1 MNISKNFLKKCIF
14 TLIVILSLA
23 IIFLP
28 GQFLGIPPLSQLIKI
43 IEGYYAS
50 YGYWI
55 VFFGAFLESILYISW
70 NFPGSIIVVL
80 GAVFSGAGTL
90 SFPLLVIIVLI
101 GFTLGYV
108 INYFLGYYGY
118 YKIFQKFGSFSP
130 IENMRR
136 RLQKRGMFAL
146 FLFYIQPQIGIFSS
160 TTCGVM
166 RISFRKFLTNTLIS
180 VLFWTLF
187 WGSLAYFVGSTL
199 LTYVDSW
206 WFRLLLWV
214 IFLGMVATLLIP
226 QKRTYQRF

>member
-1 MNISKNFLKKCIF
+1 MRISKKFLKKVIF
-14 TLIVILSLA
+14 VSIIVLSLA

-43 IEGYYAS
+43 IEGWYAS

-55 VFFGAFLESILYISW
+55 VFFGAFLESILYVSW
-70 NFPGSIIVVL
+70 NFPGSLIVVL
-80 GAVFSGAGTL
+80 GAVFSGAGIL
-90 SFPLLVIIVLI
+90 SFPLLVILVLV

-118 YKIFQKFGSFSP
+118 YKVFQKFGSFSP

-146 FLFYIQPQIGIFSS
+146 FLFYIQPQIAVFSS
-160 TTCGVM
+160 TACGIM
-166 RISFRKFLTNTLIS
+166 RISFRKFLIATLIS

-187 WGSLAYFVGSTL
+187 WGSLAYFIGSTL
-199 LTYVDSW
+199 LAYVDAW
-206 WFRLLLWV
+206 WFRLMLWIV
-214 IFLGMVATLLIP
+214 IIGTAVALIIP
-226 QKRTYQRF
+226 QKKIS